1 MSADRNWNPE
11 RSLLQRLGAF
21 EEGKPP
27 HVSEA
32 ELWERL
38 ERIIKETLAAKG
50 WNQNQR
56 VEASKIADAL
66 DAMDRRP
73 G

>member
-1 MSADRNWNPE
+1 MQRWEADLR
-11 RSLLQRLGAF
+11 A
-21 EEGKPP
+21 
-27 HVSEA
+27 
-32 ELWERL
+32 RL

-66 DAMDRRP
+66 DAMGRWP
-73 G
+73 A